1 MSTHTAPTT
10 YVMTD
15 QDIADFG
22 NELDRI
28 RAEILG
34 SRGEADAKYIRD
46 VITTQRS
53 LEVAGRGAL
62 LFSIL
67 PPAWIAG
74 TAMLSVSKILENME
88 IGHNV
93 MHGQWDWMRDPE
105 IHSTTWEWDH
115 VSPSTSWKHTH
126 NVLHHTYTNVVG
138 KDRDVGYTLLRMDDN
153 QRWRL
158 RNLFQPAYNIILAPV
173 FQWGIALYDI
183 EADQL
188 KAGNKTKAKFLT
200 DVKAFARK
208 AAKQVTKDY
217 IVTPLLA
224 GPSAVPAFFG
234 TMAANVVRNIWSNTI
249 IFCGHFPDHVAT
261 FTEEEVENETRGGWY
276 VRQLAGSAN
285 LEGSP
290 LFHTM
295 TGNLSYQIEHHLF
308 PDLPSNRYGAIAPQV
323 KALCE
328 KYGLHYESGPL
339 SRQYVSM
346 MRRVVRLSL
355 PTARQPVATVAQK
368 AAAKPALAA

>member
-1 MSTHTAPTT
+1 MTT
-10 YVMTD
+10 QAVNVMTD
-15 QDIADFG
+15 ADIAELG
-22 NELDRI
+22 RELDAI
-28 RAEILG
+28 RAEVLAA
-34 SRGEADAKYIRD
+34 RGESDADYIRK
-46 VITTQRS
+46 VIRTQRT

-62 LFSIL
+62 LFSLL
-67 PPAWIAG
+67 PPAWFAG

-115 VSPSTSWKHTH
+115 VTPSASWKHTH

-153 QRWRL
+153 QKWRV
-158 RNLFQPAYNIILAPV
+158 RNLFQPLYNLALAPV

-183 EADQL
+183 EVDEL
-188 KAGNKTKAKFLT
+188 KRGNKTKAKFVS
-200 DVKAFARK
+200 DVKAMVTKAR
-208 AAKQVTKDY
+208 KQVTKDY

-224 GPSAVPAFFG
+224 GPSMVPAFLG
-234 TMAANVVRNIWSNTI
+234 TMTANVVRNIWSNTI

-261 FTEEEVENETRGGWY
+261 FTEEEVADETRGGWY
-276 VRQLAGSAN
+276 LRQLAGSAN

-290 LFHTM
+290 VFHTM

-308 PDLPSNRYGAIAPQV
+308 PDLPSNRYGEIAPKV
-323 KALCE
+323 RELCE
-328 KYGLHYESGPL
+328 RYGLHYETGPL

-346 MRRVVRLSL
+346 LRRVVRLSL
-355 PTARQPVATVAQK
+355 PTAKQPVATVAQK
-368 AAAKPALAA
+368 AAIAA